1 MNEELDIK
9 KRFLNS
15 LKLGTGETY
24 LLQKEYPKADFSR
37 QIVKGAVQNF
47 AYDRQSEG
55 SRANYIYGLIKKSKN
70 RQKIEQSILS
80 KLQVKK
86 SDWYGL
92 DHMCDLAVLF
102 HKAGNQYAKEALR
115 SRFEKNGLDE
125 YEFCGQDQLIEIEGL
140 AGLLTVAEVVG
151 KTLLKDQGDWEDSY
165 RVDSFQKK
173 NKGIDVYLELEKTS
187 RNNKYIK
194 AYLTSITQN
203 KWGLPRKRK
212 AKIFSYSLIKER
224 IEADKFRF
232 ISEEKANELSDEEVK
247 RLAEDFL
254 REKDKYKQELFL
266 RFFSKIKFPFEYK
279 PILNI
284 AGGTDTRKSRLVEFA
299 VDALKFFGGEDIRK
313 LALQKIAE
321 YKNPSIYFPLLTG
334 TYREGDSS
342 LLNEVANRSR
352 NFDYIHSIVFGIID
366 IYQANPT
373 KACKAPLETIYSA
386 MNCGLHRYTILKIL
400 EENQVLSNK
409 ILSEMQ
415 FDSYSEIRI
424 LYRSIRKTS
433 GNQVDGSTSVS
444 GSVI

>member
-9 KRFLNS
+9 ERFLNS

-24 LLQKEYPKADFSR
+24 LLQKECPQVDFSR

-47 AYDRQSEG
+47 AYDQQSEG

-70 RQKIEQSILS
+70 RKKIEQTILS
-80 KLQVKK
+80 KLRIKK

-92 DHMCDLAVLF
+92 DQMCDLAILF
-102 HKAGNQYAKEALR
+102 HKNGNQHAKEALR
-115 SRFEKNGLDE
+115 SRFEKNSLDD
-125 YEFCGQDQLIEIEGL
+125 YEFCGQDQLVEIEGL

-151 KTLLKDQGDWEDSY
+151 KTLYEDEGDSEDSY

-173 NKGIDVYLELEKTS
+173 NKSIDVYFELEKAS

-203 KWGLPRKRK
+203 KWGLPRTRKVKR
-212 AKIFSYSLIKER
+212 FSYELVRER

-247 RLAEDFL
+247 KLAEDFL
-254 REKDKYKQELFL
+254 REKDKHKLELYL
-266 RFFSKIKFPFEYK
+266 RFFSKRRFPFEYK
-279 PILNI
+279 PILDI
-284 AGGTDTRKSRLVEFA
+284 AGGKDTRKSRLVEFA
-299 VDALKFFGGEDIRK
+299 VDALKFFDGEDIRN

-321 YKNPSIYFPLLTG
+321 YKNPSIYLPLLTG
-334 TYREGDSS
+334 TYREGDSR

-373 KACKAPLETIYSA
+373 KECKQPIESIYLA
-386 MNCGLHRYTILKIL
+386 MNCGLHRYDFIKIL
-400 EENQVLSNK
+400 EENMMLSDR
-409 ILSEMQ
+409 ILREMQ
-415 FDSYSEIRI
+415 YDSYSDIRKR
-424 LYRSIRKTS
+424 YRSIRKTS
-433 GNQVDGSTSVS
+433 GNKAQA
-444 GSVI
+444 